1 MLEFEKNALAANYE
15 YQTHIKL
22 GLQKNYEKIFKMTGW
37 MTQSKYEK
45 TKKRKKKLLQESGST
60 REEAAGR
67 REATAAKSCEKRN
80 SKEGECESNRTHNK

>member
-37 MTQSKYEK
+37 MTQSKNEK
-45 TKKRKKKLLQESGST
+45 TKKTVKKASAGERQHPRRGCRQERSYSGKKL
-60 REEAAGR
+60 
-67 REATAAKSCEKRN
+67 
-80 SKEGECESNRTHNK
+80 